1 MKWLKIF
8 LIWVSFIPLAIL
20 NGGCR
25 EYFFVSWLGYPL
37 ATTLSGVI
45 LGFLIAL
52 VTAILLPRVKSLSRR
67 DLLMTSIIWLLLT
80 IGFEFSFGIAGGASF
95 EELLIAYNPMT
106 GNLWLLVLGVTF
118 GAPLLLYRR

>member
-37 ATTLSGVI
+37 ATALSGVI
-45 LGFLIAL
+45 LGFFDSACYCHFIASGK
-52 VTAILLPRVKSLSRR
+52 KS
-67 DLLMTSIIWLLLT
+67 IK
-80 IGFEFSFGIAGGASF
+80 A
-95 EELLIAYNPMT
+95 
-106 GNLWLLVLGVTF
+106 
-118 GAPLLLYRR
+118 